1 MVWVG
6 IDAHKKVLVAVA
18 VDDAGQEVSS
28 WRAHNRTSDWQDC
41 SDWIKGIRGV
51 SAVGIEGA
59 YSYGRGLAQWL
70 VGQTFIVYDVNP
82 RWTAGYRKTARRQH
96 KTDPLDARAVASVV
110 RRDAPDL
117 PQVHADDVSS
127 LLQVMVSERDAAQ
140 SESVRLRNQ
149 LHDHFFQL
157 GVELKALDATK
168 LRKVLAQLPAPATPL
183 DSQRLVAIERLAAR
197 CFLALADVS
206 RYTTEIE
213 AIAKE
218 HFAPL
223 VEIHGIGLLTA
234 GVIASHLGPQAR
246 FVSEGQVAAYA
257 GVAPIEVS
265 SAGKDRHRL
274 NRSGCRKL
282 NAALYFIALSQYRSK
297 SSPGCQYIERRRAE
311 GRTLREAVR
320 ALKRY
325 IARAVF
331 RSWRECLPPQ
341 SAPVQLPS

>member
-168 LRKVLAQLPAPATPL
+168 LRKVLAQLASPGLPRSIPSDWWRSSASPRVASSPSLMYPATPPRSKPSRKSISL
-183 DSQRLVAIERLAAR
+183 RSSRSM
-197 CFLALADVS
+197 ALGCS
-206 RYTTEIE
+206 
-213 AIAKE
+213 
-218 HFAPL
+218 PL
-223 VEIHGIGLLTA
+223 ELSPVTSVRRGAL
-234 GVIASHLGPQAR
+234 SP
-246 FVSEGQVAAYA
+246 
-257 GVAPIEVS
+257 
-265 SAGKDRHRL
+265 KDRSLPTQEWRRL
-274 NRSGCRKL
+274 RSLRPAKTATASTAP
-282 NAALYFIALSQYRSK
+282 AAAS
-297 SSPGCQYIERRRAE
+297 
-311 GRTLREAVR
+311 
-320 ALKRY
+320 
-325 IARAVF
+325 
-331 RSWRECLPPQ
+331 
-341 SAPVQLPS
+341 